1 MKPVITSDAA
11 VQKSFVIRER
21 YVATLRMSA
30 SNVLNHFNLET
41 AKFVIDPTNA
51 TFGTIN
57 QGTTPTTDSPP
68 RNLNVQ
74 FRIAF

>member
-1 MKPVITSDAA
+1 MKPVIMSDAA
-11 VQKSFVIRER
+11 VQKSFTIRER
-21 YVATLRMSA
+21 YVATFRLSA

-51 TFGTIN
+51 NFGTIN

-68 RNLNVQ
+68 RNINVQ
-74 FRIAF
+74 FRFAF